1 MNLIKKTLV
10 TTAIASTVLLSLACA
25 TTETITET
33 IEIELVP
40 VAPVVEVIENATIEA
55 SDQVPTC
62 TDNKVTVD
70 NTVYTTTAILDFR
83 ASGKVPNELLTIG
96 ISNISNSVQK
106 VSCETGEL
114 TRVGYE
120 GIAWNANR
128 LLERS
133 RGR

>member
-25 TTETITET
+25 ATETIIET
-33 IEIELVP
+33 IE
-40 VAPVVEVIENATIEA
+40 VAPVIENATIEA

-70 NTVYTTTAILDFR
+70 GTVYTTIAILDFR
-83 ASGKVPNELLTIG
+83 ATGKVPNELLTIG
-96 ISNISNSVQK
+96 VSNISNAVQK

>member
-25 TTETITET
+25 ATETIIET
-33 IEIELVP
+33 IE

-70 NTVYTTTAILDFR
+70 GTVYTTIAILDFR
-83 ASGKVPNELLTIG
+83 ATGKVPNELLTIG
-96 ISNISNSVQK
+96 VSNISNAVQK